1 MRLAAQAKG
10 GYYPTPERVVDLI
23 AELIH
28 TPTGYYYRERETLRI
43 LDPCCGAGD
52 ALQRLVEGLNRP
64 NALSI
69 ETYGIELHRDRA
81 EEAEK
86 RLDHVLAADLFA
98 TSIANGAF
106 GLLYLNPPYDW
117 DAEDK
122 RVEHAFLTQTTRY
135 LAESGLLVFIVPR
148 QRLSYSARYLS
159 THYGRLQ
166 CWAFPD
172 PEREVFDQVALFGY
186 RKADPVPDAAAES
199 MVLEWA
205 VGEPEPLRSQR
216 HSYSYTEFSPATTP
230 SGDILFTTRTV
241 DPVAAAAE
249 ARRSGLWTS
258 TEITD
263 TLWPAKDS
271 RTRPLMPLRRGH
283 MAMLVAAGFLDNL
296 VLEGDGRRILVK
308 GRTSKEM
315 TLVEDSPEKEV
326 HRERLKTTVVAL
338 DLDDGQ
344 IDDIAA

>member
-1 MRLAAQAKG
+1 MRLAALAKG

-23 AELIH
+23 ADLIH
-28 TPTGYYYRERETLRI
+28 TPTGYYYRDRETLRI

-52 ALQRLVEGLNRP
+52 ALQRLAERLDRP
-64 NALSI
+64 NAIPI
-69 ETYGIELHRDRA
+69 ETYGVELHRDRA

-86 RLDHVLAADLFA
+86 RLHRTLASDMFA

-106 GLLYLNPPYDW
+106 GLALVNPPYDW
-117 DAEDK
+117 DSEDK
-122 RVEHAFLTQTTRY
+122 RVEHSFLTHCTRY

-159 THYGRLQ
+159 THYGRMR
-166 CWAFPD
+166 CWSFPV
-172 PEREVFDQVALFGY
+172 PERELFDQVVVMAY

-199 MVLEWA
+199 MVMEWA
-205 VGEPEPLRSQR
+205 LGEPEPLRS
-216 HSYSYTEFSPATTP
+216 YPYPEYTPATSP
-230 SGDILFTTRTV
+230 SGDILFATRTV

-263 TLWPAKDS
+263 SLWPAKDN

-296 VLEGDGRRILVK
+296 VLESEGRRILVK
-308 GRTSKEM
+308 GKTSKEM
-315 TLVEDSPEKEV
+315 VMVEDTPEKEV
-326 HRERLKTTVVAL
+326 YRERLVTTVVSL
-338 DLDDGQ
+338 DLGDGE
-344 IDDIAA
+344 IVEIAA